1 MASVVVE
8 TSVPIPMR
16 DGVRLFADIYRPS
29 PAGQYPVLLQRTSYD
44 KSAGRAQFLDA
55 IRAAEQGYAVVI
67 QDTRG
72 RYGSEGEFAP
82 FVSDIQDGY
91 DTVEW
96 CAGEPW
102 SNARVGMYGISYVGA
117 TQWLAAIAA
126 PPHLCAI
133 VPGMTASDYHD
144 GWVYRGGALNLAFVA
159 GWTAQFLAVPHLKR
173 LGLTPEQRRGE
184 EAAIMGSLD
193 HLRRTLS
200 HLPLSELPLLRR
212 EKLAPY
218 FYEWLKHPE
227 GDEYWERSSIRAHHN
242 QIRVAALNIGGW
254 YDLFPAGPLDNFAG
268 IRKHGATDLARG
280 AQKLIV
286 GPWVHA
292 FPPPAISGQR
302 NFGWESALNFAEL
315 QYRWFD
321 HWLKDID
328 NGVERERAVRIF
340 VMNRGWQVEDEWPL
354 ARTRYIPFFLHS
366 GGRANTLDGDGVLG
380 TDPPSAAPPDSFS
393 YDPRDP
399 VPTVGAQG
407 IHDHRRVETRS
418 DVLVYSTPPLE
429 EEVEVTGPV
438 KLILFAASSAP
449 DTDFTARL
457 IDVAPNGY
465 AANLCEGIIRGRYRD
480 SARCGTLME
489 PGRPY
494 KFTIDLVATS
504 NLFQRGHRIRLE
516 VSSSNFPRFDRNL
529 NTGGPVADAFE
540 PRTAR
545 QTVFHDSELPSHLL
559 LPVIGE
565 AR

>member
-1 MASVVVE
+1 MASIIVE
-8 TSVPIPMR
+8 TNVPTPMR

-29 PAGQYPVLLQRTSYD
+29 PSGRYPVLLQRTPYD
-44 KSAGRAQFLDA
+44 KSAGRGQFLDA

-72 RYGSEGEFAP
+72 RYSSEGEFGP

-96 CAGEPW
+96 CASEPW
-102 SNARVGMYGISYVGA
+102 SNGRVGMYGISYVGA

-126 PPHLCAI
+126 PPHLRAI
-133 VPGMTASDYHD
+133 VPGMTAADYHN
-144 GWVYRGGALNLAFVA
+144 GWVYQGGALNLAFVA
-159 GWTAQFLAVPHLKR
+159 GWTAQFLAAPHLKR
-173 LGLTPEQRRGE
+173 LGLTPDQRRDE
-184 EAAIMGSLD
+184 EAAIMLALD

-200 HLPLSELPLLRR
+200 HLPLNELPLLRR

-218 FYEWLKHPE
+218 FYDWLAHPD
-227 GDEYWERSSIRAHHN
+227 GDDYWERSCIASHHSRI
-242 QIRVAALNIGGW
+242 QVPALNIGGW

-268 IRKHGATDLARG
+268 ISKHGATDAARAG
-280 AQKLIV
+280 QKLIV

-292 FPPPAISGQR
+292 FPPPAITGQR
-302 NFGWESALNFAEL
+302 NFGWDSVLNWGEL

-340 VMNRGWQVEDEWPL
+340 VMNRGWRVEDEWPL
-354 ARTRYIPFFLHS
+354 ARTRYTPFFLRS
-366 GGRANTLDGDGVLG
+366 GGRANTLDGDGVLSI
-380 TDPPSAAPPDSFS
+380 DPPAAEPPDAFS
-393 YDPRDP
+393 YDPMDP

-407 IHDHRRVETRS
+407 IHDHRRVETRA
-418 DVLVYSTPPLE
+418 DVLIYSTPPLAE
-429 EEVEVTGPV
+429 EIEVIGPV

-465 AANLCEGIIRGRYRD
+465 AANLCEGIVRARYRD
-480 SARCGTLME
+480 TARRSTLME

-494 KFTIDLVATS
+494 QFTIDLVATS

-516 VSSSNFPRFDRNL
+516 VSSSNFPHFDRNL
-529 NTGGPVADAFE
+529 NTGGPVAESSE
-540 PRTAR
+540 PRVAR
-545 QTVFHDSELPSHLL
+545 QTVFHDSSLPSHLL
-559 LPVIGE
+559 LPIIND
-565 AR
+565 R

>member
-1 MASVVVE
+1 MASIVVE
-8 TSVPIPMR
+8 TNVPIPMR
-16 DGVRLFADIYRPS
+16 DGARLYADIYRPS
-29 PAGQYPVLLQRTSYD
+29 PSGRYPVLLQRTPYD

-72 RYGSEGEFAP
+72 RYSSDGEFAP
-82 FVSDIQDGY
+82 FVSDIEDGY

-96 CAGEPW
+96 CAGETW
-102 SNARVGMYGISYVGA
+102 SNGRVGMYGISYVGA

-133 VPGMTASDYHD
+133 APGMTAADYYN

-173 LGLTPEQRRGE
+173 LGLTPEQRRDE
-184 EAAIMGSLD
+184 EAAIMRSLD

-212 EKLAPY
+212 ENLAPY
-218 FYEWLKHPE
+218 FHEWLAHPD
-227 GDEYWERSSIRAHHN
+227 GDDYWERSSIAAHHSR
-242 QIRVAALNIGGW
+242 ICVPALNIGGW

-268 IRKHGATDLARG
+268 ISKLGATDTARAG
-280 AQKLIV
+280 QKLIV

-292 FPPPAISGQR
+292 FPPPAITGQR
-302 NFGWESALNFAEL
+302 NFGWDSVLNWGEL

-340 VMNRGWQVEDEWPL
+340 VMNRGWRVEDEWPL
-354 ARTRYIPFFLHS
+354 ARTRYTPFFLRS
-366 GGRANTLDGDGVLG
+366 GGRANTLNGDGVLSI
-380 TDPPSAAPPDSFS
+380 DPPSGEPPDTFS
-393 YDPRDP
+393 YDPMDP

-407 IHDHRRVETRS
+407 IHDHRRVETRA
-418 DVLVYSTPPLE
+418 DVLIYSTPPLE
-429 EEVEVTGPV
+429 EEIEVTGPV
-438 KLILFAASSAP
+438 KLILFAATSAP

-457 IDVAPNGY
+457 IDVAPGGY
-465 AANLCEGIIRGRYRD
+465 AANLCEGIVRARYRD
-480 SARCGTLME
+480 TARCSTLME
-489 PGRPY
+489 PGGPY
-494 KFTIDLVATS
+494 RFTIDLVATS

-516 VSSSNFPRFDRNL
+516 VSSSNFPRYDRNL
-529 NTGGPVADAFE
+529 NTGGPVAESSE
-540 PRTAR
+540 PRIAR
-545 QTVFHDSELPSHLL
+545 QTVFHDNDLASHLL
-559 LPVIGE
+559 LPIITQI
-565 AR
+565 